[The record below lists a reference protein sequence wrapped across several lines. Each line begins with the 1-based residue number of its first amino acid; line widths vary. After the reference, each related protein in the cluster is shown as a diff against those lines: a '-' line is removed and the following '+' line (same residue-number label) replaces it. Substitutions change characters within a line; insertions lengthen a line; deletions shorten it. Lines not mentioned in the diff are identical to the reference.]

1 MPARLR
7 CRNIK
12 FKLKRWQILSAA
24 VIIVLA
30 GVLMKTYQPIVKATG
45 CPDLRVIFVRG
56 SGGERYTS
64 GDYLAFK
71 EAMETK
77 LATTE
82 LSYTIDDLD
91 YPAVSI
97 DINDGHLGTLIG
109 AYISGGD
116 AYDFGE
122 SVHEGTDKLVEL
134 IKNDEC
140 KNTKYVLAGYSQGT
154 MVVMN
159 GLDEIDADRVIYV
172 ATFGDPKIYLP
183 EGAGAV
189 PVACANRN
197 LSEYRIY
204 VPDCRAYKG
213 ILGERNPYVT
223 SKFSGKVGTWCN
235 KYDILCSSHYSIKSH
250 TSYETDGLYE
260 DASRYIFSKIGKEF
274 NIRNQYTSPHDTV
287 ILIDSTDSMDD
298 LIDKY
303 KAEAMRLA
311 EKTLKAGGRVALY
324 DYRDLVEGYV
334 PVERCNFQT
343 CNLETFRRGFNEIV
357 TDGGGD
363 EPESLMSSSL
373 RVMRQLNWNLGS
385 TKSLVIL
392 TDAGYHSLDLDG
404 TTFYDVQKLSKQID
418 PVNFYIITEDYN
430 VENYRDLAQ
439 ATGGVVVASTDDLSL
454 LTDTIMERFDSLPRV
469 EEEFVD
475 ENYDNILP
483 TLVVEEASETADGN
497 AKIRFSSDGRATV
510 LVLNGAILGTT
521 YEKEITITGLNAEV
535 DNKLVLVPLSETR
548 RGEGVEVDLN
558 GLGREGLMGEGF
570 GGEVRSE
577 IVNEAGVNR
586 TVVNGMVLPKAP
598 NTGRGGE

>member
-12 FKLKRWQILSAA
+12 FKLKRWWLFGVVAIML
-24 VIIVLA
+24 LA
-30 GVLMKTYQPIVKATG
+30 GVVVKTHEPAVNAAG
-45 CPDLRVIFVRG
+45 CPDLKIIFARG
-56 SGGERYTS
+56 SGSERYTS

-71 EAMETK
+71 EAMEAK
-77 LATTE
+77 LKTTE
-82 LSYTIDDLD
+82 LSYEIDDLD
-91 YPAVSI
+91 YTAVSI
-97 DINDGHLGTLIG
+97 DIGDGHLGTLVG
-109 AYISGGD
+109 AFVGGGD

-159 GLDEIDADRVIYV
+159 GLEEIDADRIIYV

-189 PVACANRN
+189 PEACANRN

-213 ILGERNPYVT
+213 MLGKRNPYVT

-274 NIRNQYTSPHDTV
+274 NIRNQYTSPHDTA

-392 TDAGYHSLDLDG
+392 TDAGYHSPDLDG

-439 ATGGVVVASTDDLSL
+439 ATGGAVVASTDDLSL
-454 LTDTIMERFDSLPRV
+454 LTNTIMERFDSLPRV